1 MKTNELTYKEALH
14 QAVSEEMERDESV
27 LFLGEHVAN
36 DGGACGVSL
45 GIKEK
50 FGDDRIIDVSL
61 SAEGLLSLAFGMA
74 SSGKKPIIEFPD
86 ADQAMAAFGKLTTT
100 VASASYLSNG
110 RMKLPMVIL
119 VPMGVDGNI
128 SAYANNAESF
138 FASIPG
144 IKVLAPANPAQAKGL
159 LKAAILD
166 DGPVVLFE
174 NTELMNMK
182 GPVPESMDYALQL
195 GKGFVER
202 AGKDLTLVCWGASVP
217 DCMETAD
224 ACGNEDIDIA
234 VINPLTLSPLDMEP
248 IIESLKETG
257 HLLIVHHDKRTSGIG
272 AEIVCRIAESDALEY
287 LEAPIL
293 RVCGL
298 DVPMPKSAALQE
310 VVIPQQEDIK
320 QAVYDVLEI
329 L

>member
-36 DGGACGVSL
+36 DGGAGGVTL

-50 FGDDRIIDVSL
+50 FGDDRIFDVSL
-61 SAEGLLSLAFGMA
+61 SAEGLLNLAFGMA

-86 ADQAMAAFGKLTTT
+86 TDQAMAAFGKLATT
-100 VASASYLSNG
+100 VASASYLSG
-110 RMKLPMVIL
+110 GQMKLPMVIL
-119 VPMGVDGNI
+119 VPVGLDGNM

-138 FASIPG
+138 FASVPG

-159 LKAAILD
+159 LKAAVLD

-174 NTELMNMK
+174 NMELMNMK
-182 GPVPESMDYALQL
+182 GPVPESEDYVLQL

-202 AGKDLTLVCWGASVP
+202 DGKDLTLVCWGAALP
-217 DCMETAD
+217 DCMEVAD
-224 ACGNEDIDIA
+224 EFSNENIDIA
-234 VINPLTLSPLDMEP
+234 VINPLTLSPLDMQP

-257 HLLIVHHDKRTSGIG
+257 HLLIVHHDKRTGGIG
-272 AEIVCRIAESDALEY
+272 AEIASRIMESNTLEY

-310 VVIPQQEDIK
+310 VVIPQREDIK